1 MSDNYFQHVVL
12 CVVLLVA
19 FSSGVRAVKVEKYEP
34 TWESLDRRP
43 IPEWYD
49 EAKFG
54 IFMHWGLYSVPS
66 FGDEWFWY
74 FWKGEH
80 IPSYVEYM
88 EKNYPPGF
96 SYAEFGPMFT
106 AEFFDPN
113 AFAELVNN
121 SGAR

>member
-1 MSDNYFQHVVL
+1 MNDNYFQHLVL

-19 FSSGVRAVKVEKYEP
+19 FSSGVRAVKVQRYEP

-43 IPEWYD
+43 IPDWYD

-74 FWKGEH
+74 FWKGKN
-80 IPSYVEYM
+80 ISSYVQYM

-113 AFAELVNN
+113 AFAELVSN